1 MASEAA
7 VADLL
12 LALAVIIVVAKL
24 FEELISW
31 KGYPPVLGDIL
42 AGIVLGPSIL
52 DILTPSIV
60 EELDLLKWIGIISL
74 LFLAGMET
82 KFTEFMRSLHHSFW
96 IAFGGI
102 LSSFFMGYA
111 AGFLLGYPQPTCL
124 FLGAVLTA
132 TSVGLTVK
140 VLSDIGAIA
149 HPIASSILGAAVL
162 DDVGG
167 LIVLGLTVAMVSSG
181 GARIED
187 LLVTAGVAI
196 AFYVFL
202 ILALHRSS
210 AGIWRWLTRLG
221 HLQDT
226 IISVL
231 FALTLI
237 VAWASVEVN
246 LSLVVGAY
254 AVGLAFSEVRG
265 ARAVIERF
273 SLIPNIFSS
282 IFFVLSAAMIDI
294 KPYLTHIEYLVPII
308 VIVVVAIA
316 SKIIGCG
323 LAAKLSGLSIAESLF
338 TGVGMIPR
346 AEVALVI
353 TSLGLAYGVLS
364 DEVVAGV
371 IILIYVTSILTPILL
386 TRLWRIISA
395 GRKD

>member
-12 LALAVIIVVAKL
+12 LALAVIIVVAKV

-31 KGYPPVLGDIL
+31 RGYPPVLGDIL

-52 DILTPSIV
+52 DVLTPNIV
-60 EELDLLKWIGIISL
+60 EQLDLLKWIGIISL

-82 KFTEFMRSLHHSFW
+82 KFTEFMKSLHHSFW

-102 LSSFFMGYA
+102 ISSFLLGYT
-111 AGFLLGYPQPTCL
+111 AGLLLGYPQPTCL

-167 LIVLGLTVAMVSSG
+167 LIVLGLAVAMVSSG

-187 LLVTAGVAI
+187 LLVTAGIAI
-196 AFYVFL
+196 TFYVFL
-202 ILALHRSS
+202 ILALHRGS

-226 IISVL
+226 IISIL

-237 VAWASVEVN
+237 VAWASVKVN

-294 KPYLTHIEYLVPII
+294 KPYLIHLEYIVPII
-308 VIVVVAIA
+308 VIVIVAIM
-316 SKIIGCG
+316 SKILGCG
-323 LAAKLSGLSIAESLF
+323 IAAKLSGLSFSESLF
-338 TGVGMIPR
+338 TGIGMIPR

-353 TSLGLAYGVLS
+353 TSLGLAYGVLN
-364 DEVVAGV
+364 DEIVAGV

-386 TRLWRIISA
+386 TRLWKAIS
-395 GRKD
+395 GRKS

>member
-12 LALAVIIVVAKL
+12 LALAVIIVVAKV

-31 KGYPPVLGDIL
+31 RGYPPVLGDIL
-42 AGIVLGPSIL
+42 AGLVLGPSIL
-52 DILTPSIV
+52 DILTPNIV

-82 KFTEFMRSLHHSFW
+82 KFTEFMKSLHHSFW

-102 LSSFFMGYA
+102 ISSFLMGYA
-111 AGFLLGYPQPTCL
+111 AGLLLGYPQATCL
-124 FLGAVLTA
+124 FIGAVLTA

-196 AFYVFL
+196 TFYVFL
-202 ILALHRSS
+202 ILALHRGS

-226 IISVL
+226 IISIL

-237 VAWASVEVN
+237 VAWASVKVN

-265 ARAVIERF
+265 ARAIIERF

-294 KPYLTHIEYLVPII
+294 KPYLTHLEYIVPII
-308 VIVVVAIA
+308 VIVAVAII
-316 SKIIGCG
+316 SKILGCG
-323 LAAKLSGLSIAESLF
+323 LAAKLSGLSFPESLF
-338 TGVGMIPR
+338 TGIGMIPR

-353 TSLGLAYGVLS
+353 TSLGLAYGVLN

-386 TRLWRIISA
+386 TRLWKIISK
-395 GRKD
+395 RKG